1 MRQGRWL
8 VFVLVLAPPAVASP
22 VPPGPPPVKDRKALR
37 EEANRF
43 AHQLSHFSEQVS
55 LNYYRPV
62 NREDLLEGALYGLY
76 QAARKPP
83 PRDLKAQVRQAVS
96 LSSTMRA
103 QALQQQ
109 AMTVS
114 ERRPL
119 EPVEKLLVRLREELG
134 DAPALDGRPAV
145 LVAVKAMTRLLDPH
159 SGVVSL
165 EEQRR
170 SIGLDHEALGVGVQ
184 FKEAQ
189 APGSLEVETVHP
201 GGPAQR
207 AGLRPGDVITRL
219 DGQPAAKASPAKV
232 MALRGTRVYDDLPDL
247 AVPAASATK
256 PAEPPQL
263 IQVHF
268 RRPGEAE
275 ERTATLLRERFR
287 PETVQGVRRR
297 DDNSWEW
304 LPDER
309 EPLAHVRVTHL
320 SRGTG
325 EDLRQVV
332 FALRQRKV
340 KGIVLDLRWCPGGY
354 LNEAVEVADLFLG
367 TCVIATIKNRG
378 REDTV
383 YRSTEEAKPGRF
395 PLVVLVNGETSG
407 GAELVAAALQDHKRA
422 VVAGQRTLGKAS
434 VQTPLALGLDGIGF
448 KLTSGTFVRPGGKNL
463 HRFPE
468 SGPGDD
474 WGVIPDEDA
483 RLSPD
488 LGKRLKGWWQATAL
502 RPPRSAERLPLD
514 DPRADPQQQ
523 LALQALRK
531 LVK

>member
-8 VFVLVLAPPAVASP
+8 VLALIVAHLAQASP

-37 EEANRF
+37 EQARNYAQQLNRF
-43 AHQLSHFSEQVS
+43 TEQVS
-55 LNYYRPV
+55 LHYFRPV
-62 NREDLLEGALYGLY
+62 GREDLLEAAVHGLY

-96 LSSTMRA
+96 LAGMMRA
-103 QALQQQ
+103 QVVQQQ
-109 AMTVS
+109 ALTAS
-114 ERRPL
+114 ERPQL
-119 EPVEKLLVRLREELG
+119 DPVEKLLFRLREELG
-134 DAPALDGRPAV
+134 DAPALEGRPAV
-145 LVAVKAMTRLLDPH
+145 LVSVKALARLLDPH
-159 SGVVSL
+159 SGIISV

-170 SIGLDHEALGVGVQ
+170 AVGMDNEAVGVGVM
-184 FKEAQ
+184 FKDMQ
-189 APGSLEVETVHP
+189 SPGALEVETVHP

-219 DGQPAAKASPAKV
+219 DDQPAAKATPAKV
-232 MALRGTRVYDDLPDL
+232 MALRGTRVYDDVPDL
-247 AVPAASATK
+247 VVPSAPATK
-256 PAEPPQL
+256 PTELPKMVK
-263 IQVHF
+263 VHF
-268 RRPGEAE
+268 RRPGESE
-275 ERTATLLRERFR
+275 DRVATLLRERFR

-304 LPDER
+304 LSDEK
-309 EPLAHVRVTHL
+309 EGLAHVRVTNL

-325 EDLRQVV
+325 DDLREVV

-367 TCVIATIKNRG
+367 TCVIATIKNCG

-383 YRSTEEAKPGRF
+383 YRSTDEAKPGDF

-422 VVAGQRTLGKAS
+422 VVVGQRTLGKAS
-434 VQTPLALGLDGIGF
+434 VQTPLALGLDGVGF

-468 SGPGDD
+468 SGPADD
-474 WGVIPDEDA
+474 WGVVPDEDA
-483 RLSPD
+483 RLSAE
-488 LGKRLKGWWQATAL
+488 LGKRLKGWWQAMSL
-502 RPPRSAERLPLD
+502 RPARSAERLALD

-531 LVK
+531 RVK